1 MTTAEKIQLYQAII
15 PLLQALLVA
24 VIGAIGAQIAHAI
37 ASRNRGHESQRQ
49 NNEILAQV
57 ADTKKEVAEVK
68 GAVSKMETGTG
79 NGGKS

>member
-1 MTTAEKIQLYQAII
+1 MTAAETTKFWETVI

-24 VIGAIGAQIAHAI
+24 VITAIGSQIAHAI

-68 GAVSKMETGTG
+68 GQVSKLGTG
-79 NGGKS
+79 DGGNL